1 MWENIGQKVQTF
13 MLVFIVVLL
22 SLVMGVVG
30 FGTPGTEGCSTDGPG
45 FAAQVYG
52 ETISE
57 GEFRA
62 AYTVTGFNRY
72 QPEQARTLRLRQYT
86 LDGLIEREL
95 LVREADRLGIV
106 ADPDE
111 VLEEVARDEI
121 VRLGGPV
128 DAPPGY
134 PQGELQQSYR
144 DRDGTFSRDY
154 FERFVQNYLRRSVD
168 EFVEWQVRETRANRV
183 REMITSTVA
192 VSPREVRDAY
202 VQESD
207 RAQLAYFRFDPAYY
221 RDQVELTDE
230 AIGAWMAEHT
240 EEVDAEYRRQQHRY
254 TDLEEQTHARH
265 ILISVEEDADDATRA
280 EKRALAERL
289 LAQIRDEGA
298 DFEALAREHSDDSG
312 STARGGD
319 LGWFPRG
326 RMVAPF
332 DEAAF
337 GTEPGNLVGNL
348 VESQFG
354 FHVIEVLGRREG
366 DVPEAEAKR
375 ELAEGLYRTAR
386 ASELAREAADRA
398 LAYLRDGHTSEELD
412 ERLLH
417 NWQEEAAAPAAEG
430 EATVDGEE
438 APELPPEPELPEER
452 DARAPQRRE
461 TLNFSRS
468 ERAISGPFDTG
479 PLTQAAFEMDL
490 DEPLPEEPMQLGD
503 SWFVFQLIDRTT
515 ADDEGFDAD
524 TRERLRSRLIAQKR
538 RETLSA
544 YVGML
549 RAQAEADGS
558 IRINEGILIY
568 GDEEEAGDGEEG
580 DEETAS
586 R

>member
-1 MWENIGQKVQTF
+1 MWENIGQKFQTF

-106 ADPDE
+106 VDPDE
-111 VLEEVARDEI
+111 VLEEVAREEI

-168 EFVEWQVRETRANRV
+168 EFVQWQVRETRANRV
-183 REMITSTVA
+183 REMVTSSVT
-192 VSPREVRDAY
+192 VSPREIWDSY

-221 RDQVELTDE
+221 RDQVELTDA
-230 AIGAWMAEHT
+230 AIGAWMEQNS
-240 EEVDAEYRRQQHRY
+240 EEVDAEYRRQRHRY

-265 ILISVEEDADDATRA
+265 ILISVDEDAADATRA
-280 EKRALAERL
+280 EKRALAEGL
-289 LAQIRDEGA
+289 LQQIREGGG
-298 DFEALAREHSDDSG
+298 DLDALAREHSDDSG
-312 STARGGD
+312 SAARGGD

-332 DEAAF
+332 EEAAF
-337 GTEPGNLVGNL
+337 GTEPGNVVENL

-354 FHVIEVLGRREG
+354 FHIIEVLGRREG
-366 DVPEAEAKR
+366 DVPEDEAKR

-398 LAYLRDGHTSEELD
+398 LAYLADGHTTEELD
-412 ERLLH
+412 ERLLAD
-417 NWQEEAAAPAAEG
+417 WEEEPAAPAE
-430 EATVDGEE
+430 GEE
-438 APELPPEPELPEER
+438 ATEDEAPAEPTEPEEPEER

-490 DEPLPEEPMQLGD
+490 DAPLPEEPMELGD
-503 SWFVFQLIDRTT
+503 SYFVFQLIDRTT
-515 ADDEGFDAD
+515 ADEESFDDE

-549 RAQAEADGS
+549 RSRAEADGS
-558 IRINEGILIY
+558 IRINEGILSY
-568 GDEEEAGDGEEG
+568 GDDEEG
-580 DEETAS
+580 DAEDEGEEETAS